1 MRVRL
6 AALATSVRPR
16 SPAAARGVLERIGA
30 RYILQRTRAR
40 VAFLIANPNELSG
53 EDHLFARRLPSA
65 LQEAGVATIAFR
77 AP

>member
-1 MRVRL
+1 
-6 AALATSVRPR
+6 
-16 SPAAARGVLERIGA
+16 VLDSYGA
-30 RYILQRTRAR
+30 RYILQRTRGR

-53 EDHLFARRLPSA
+53 EDHPFARRLPSA